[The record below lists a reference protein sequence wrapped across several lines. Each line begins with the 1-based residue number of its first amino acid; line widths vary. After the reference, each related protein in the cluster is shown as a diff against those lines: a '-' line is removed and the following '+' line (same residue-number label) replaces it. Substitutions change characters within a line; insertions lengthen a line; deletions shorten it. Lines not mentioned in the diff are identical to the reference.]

1 MYQKF
6 FGFLVLFLFLIVV
19 FYTLIKHTNQEPFSV
34 FLLFP
39 ICLILFLFSLYFYLK
54 QNQRAKKQMLC
65 FALIMILI
73 ISPFIGVKFYNYAI
87 KEPSYLIGEIILAKK
102 MSKSDGDITK
112 YINSQILNTIKSQ
125 NLEYLKSQGFSVN
138 LQNEQIN
145 AFFKGVVK
153 RQNLKISIII
163 KNDEVKVIAFSGYN
177 AL

>member
-1 MYQKF
+1 MYQNF
-6 FGFLVLFLFLIVV
+6 FGFLALFLFLIVV
-19 FYTLIKHTNQEPFSV
+19 FYTLIKMNQEPFSV

-65 FALIMILI
+65 FALIAILI

-102 MSKSDGDITK
+102 MSKSDGNITK

-138 LQNEQIN
+138 LQNGQIN

-163 KNDEVKVIAFSGYN
+163 KNDEVKVIAFSGYD

>member
-1 MYQKF
+1 M
-6 FGFLVLFLFLIVV
+6 
-19 FYTLIKHTNQEPFSV
+19 NQEPFSV

-54 QNQRAKKQMLC
+54 QNQHTKKQMLC
-65 FALIMILI
+65 FALIAILI

-138 LQNEQIN
+138 LQNGQIN

>member
-6 FGFLVLFLFLIVV
+6 FGFLALFLFLIVV
-19 FYTLIKHTNQEPFSV
+19 FYALIKHTNQEPFSV

-87 KEPSYLIGEIILAKK
+87 KEPSYLISEI
-102 MSKSDGDITK
+102 
-112 YINSQILNTIKSQ
+112 
-125 NLEYLKSQGFSVN
+125 N

-145 AFFKGVVK
+145 AFFKCVVK